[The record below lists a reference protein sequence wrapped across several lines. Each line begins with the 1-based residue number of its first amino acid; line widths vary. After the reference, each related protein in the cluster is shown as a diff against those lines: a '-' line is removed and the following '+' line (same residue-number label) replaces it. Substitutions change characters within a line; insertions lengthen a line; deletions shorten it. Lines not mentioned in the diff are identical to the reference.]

1 MTAKLAVSIGM
12 VVLLL
17 TASDAFANGWFG
29 SGGSRGGSRVAFGS
43 TSSTSNG
50 GNTYNQT
57 SVPEPSSLFAVG
69 TAIALLGGAGWFLRR
84 K

>member
-1 MTAKLAVSIGM
+1 MTVKLAVSIG
-12 VVLLL
+12 VFVLLL
-17 TASDAFANGWFG
+17 TASDAFANGWFR
-29 SGGSRGGSRVAFGS
+29 SGGSSRGSGASFGS
-43 TSSTSNG
+43 TSNTSSG